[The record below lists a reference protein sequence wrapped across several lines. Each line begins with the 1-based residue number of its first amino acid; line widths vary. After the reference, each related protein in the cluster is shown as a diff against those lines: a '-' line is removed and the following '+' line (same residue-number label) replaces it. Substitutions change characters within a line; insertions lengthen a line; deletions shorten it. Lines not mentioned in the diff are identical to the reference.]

1 MQHIA
6 SLETSDLAS
15 LTTSQILAITPRNIG
30 LLRTQEIIAL
40 RTDQVLALRA
50 NQLKVLTS
58 TQLSSF
64 EVDDIQALS
73 TSQVLNF
80 SGQQIN
86 FLSTLQVS
94 SLLTTQLAALTPSQ
108 ISTLNTVNLNS
119 LTTTQ
124 FQALTALQIAG
135 MSTLQVSNLETA
147 DLLSLSSTQLRAISV
162 KGIGA
167 LRAEEITSL
176 TTQWISSLS
185 NSQIPG
191 LSSTNLN
198 LLSTSQLKSLTTSQI
213 VNLNTK
219 QIASMGT
226 DALASLTS
234 SQVRALTAGQI
245 RALGAKVSI
254 AGSATPVVLDLNGD
268 GIRTLSIDAGVQF
281 DILANGLATQ
291 TGWISSGDGLL
302 VMDRN
307 GDQIIND
314 GSELFGS
321 ATTLSDGLASPDGFT
336 ALRELDSNHD
346 GLINQSDISFKDLKV
361 WIDSNS
367 NGLSSLSEIKT
378 LNELAIRQLNLNA
391 ATSDARDNGNL
402 LGLTSSFETTDGRKH
417 DLADVWFAI
426 ERPTILQKTTTATHV
441 NVVTS
446 ELSLQVGQLTQAITV
461 FANTEYLSHDKSS
474 QISALDNSTT
484 SPSNAMLPVSLMVA
498 ELQRVAKM
506 EFFEQPD
513 LLLASPVTEKHAKQL
528 TLFDSIETAVK
539 SPEIGNHLR
548 GK

>member
-1 MQHIA
+1 
-6 SLETSDLAS
+6 
-15 LTTSQILAITPRNIG
+15 
-30 LLRTQEIIAL
+30 
-40 RTDQVLALRA
+40 
-50 NQLKVLTS
+50 
-58 TQLSSF
+58 
-64 EVDDIQALS
+64 
-73 TSQVLNF
+73 
-80 SGQQIN
+80 
-86 FLSTLQVS
+86 
-94 SLLTTQLAALTPSQ
+94 
-108 ISTLNTVNLNS
+108 
-119 LTTTQ
+119 
-124 FQALTALQIAG
+124 
-135 MSTLQVSNLETA
+135 MSALQVSNLETA

-167 LRAEEITSL
+167 LRAEEVTAL

-185 NSQIPG
+185 NAQMPG

-219 QIASMGT
+219 QIASMST
-226 DALASLTS
+226 DALAALTS

-281 DILANGLATQ
+281 DILANGQATQ
-291 TGWISSGDGLL
+291 TGWVSPGDGIL

-321 ATTLSDGLASPDGFT
+321 STAMSDGVASPDGFT

-367 NGLSSLSEIKT
+367 NGLSSSSEIKT
-378 LNELAIRQLNLNA
+378 LDELGIKQLNLNA
-391 ATSDARDNGNL
+391 SPSDARDNGNL
-402 LGLTSSFETTDGRKH
+402 VGLISSFETTDGLLH

-426 ERPTILQKTTTATHV
+426 EKPTILEKTTTAKPV
-441 NVVTS
+441 NVVAS
-446 ELSLQVGQLTQAITV
+446 ELSLQVGQLSQAITV
-461 FANTEYLSHDKSS
+461 FANTEYLSQDKTS
-474 QISALDNSTT
+474 QMSTLDNSSTF
-484 SPSNAMLPVSLMVA
+484 SSSAMLPVSLMVA

-506 EFFEQPD
+506 EFFEQPTT
-513 LLLASPVTEKHAKQL
+513 LLANPITDQHAKQLKQSL
-528 TLFDSIETAVK
+528 TLFDSVETSAK
-539 SPEIGNHLR
+539 SSGMGNNLR